1 MRATMPPV
9 IALDSHTFHDVMAA
23 QPMAACVMHRGPFAA
38 CAEAV
43 EAVRGAGDGPWAWA
57 RVDLTEAPAIAGMFP
72 IAGDTPHLLLMR
84 DAVVLYCAPLP
95 GPEAARTILDRAAA
109 LDMAKVKAE
118 VAQERASR
126 ASLHARRACPTT
138 WRTR

>member
-1 MRATMPPV
+1 V
-9 IALDSHTFHDVMAA
+9 IALDSSTFHHVMAA

-38 CAEAV
+38 CADQ
-43 EAVRGAGDGPWAWA
+43 VRALRGTGDGPWAWT
-57 RVDLTEAPAIAGMFP
+57 RIDLAEAPAIAGMFP
-72 IAGDTPHLLLMR
+72 IAGDMPHLLLMR

-95 GPEAARTILDRAAA
+95 GPEAGRTILDRASA

-118 VAQERASR
+118 VEQERAGR